1 MPTKTDADVDLNL
14 LLDCALAHKADHLRQ
29 FLSQV
34 GVVKSGTRDVLR
46 DRLHSYLTEDSKN
59 TVVLTEY
66 LNLIEGWGNQHLY
79 LFNAPIGISKKWR
92 GKDHVEQVLKKNGV
106 ISILNR
112 ARPVVLPKSPTLASV
127 EWAPQRVRFVWNEK
141 REWLDRREDKDI
153 DSPEEGLLFRA
164 WQLNTA
170 RGTLAF
176 DWDLQ
181 SGEAMLMI
189 QRLPSGTQYSNIRD
203 DVMRLLDRYVELD
216 AFEVVRISTAI
227 KPLLDSGEVRDRR
240 TRWETIQGG
249 RATFTSPGMR
259 KGIGADET
267 LRRMEAAGRDDIQG
281 SLGNMY
287 WLPKG
292 STAMKDE
299 FHTTLHKR
307 DQRIGIMGEKTEQ
320 EVRYVVGRIRAYCN

>member
-1 MPTKTDADVDLNL
+1 
-14 LLDCALAHKADHLRQ
+14 
-29 FLSQV
+29 
-34 GVVKSGTRDVLR
+34 
-46 DRLHSYLTEDSKN
+46 
-59 TVVLTEY
+59 LTEY

-79 LFNAPIGISKKWR
+79 LFNAPTGINKRWR
-92 GKDHVEQVLKKNGV
+92 SIEHVEQVAKKNGV
-106 ISILNR
+106 VSIINR

-127 EWAPQRVRFVWNEK
+127 EWTPQRVRFVWNEK

-176 DWDLQ
+176 DWDLE

-189 QRLPSGTQYSNIRD
+189 QRLPSGTQYSSIRD
-203 DVMRLLDRYVELD
+203 DVMKWLGRFIELD
-216 AFEVVRISTAI
+216 GFEVVRISAAI
-227 KPLLDSGEVRDRR
+227 KPLLNSGEVRDRR
-240 TRWETIQGG
+240 TRWETMQGG
-249 RATFTSPGMR
+249 RATFTSPGMK
-259 KGIGADET
+259 KGIGADDT

-287 WLPKG
+287 WLPNG
-292 STAMKDE
+292 TNAMKEE
-299 FHTTLHKR
+299 FHTTLHKT

-320 EVRYVVGRIRAYCN
+320 EVRYVVGRIRAHCQ